1 MKIFSIFNALHYPLL
16 PRFLLHF
23 SFFLKHNIPQ
33 VPFIIK
39 LFKPLIIRDT
49 WNFTSSI
56 NNNIFSDN
64 VILKLFIMAL
74 NIYIPT
80 NEHILD
86 PLNFLFPNIQATI
99 IPHRKRPIV
108 WDQLNEFRSQP
119 PTKTISKA
127 PCLSF
132 IFIRTEEQ
140 GNVIKEWS
148 IQALHRYV
156 IIF

>member
-1 MKIFSIFNALHYPLL
+1 MKIFGTFNVLHYPLL
-16 PRFLLHF
+16 PGFLLHF

-56 NNNIFSDN
+56 NNNNFSDN

-99 IPHRKRPIV
+99 ILTGR
-108 WDQLNEFRSQP
+108 DQLSETNWLNSGLNLQQRPFLKLLVLALFSSELRS
-119 PTKTISKA
+119 KGMWSKNDPFK
-127 PCLSF
+127 PCTATS
-132 IFIRTEEQ
+132 
-140 GNVIKEWS
+140 
-148 IQALHRYV
+148 
-156 IIF
+156 